1 MSEKITDYKELIGDS
16 KYKYTKQK
24 EAVLKAFIE
33 ADRHL
38 SVCELNNS
46 LKKDKIGQATLYR
59 IIKVFKELS
68 IIKEITMNGINYYEL
83 KIFSGKPLHIHF
95 RCKEC
100 GLIED
105 IDDIDITINFINCIR
120 EIEVKKNLEIID
132 STITLF
138 GYCKEHKGLT
148 K

>member
-1 MSEKITDYKELIGDS
+1 MGEKITDYKKLISDS

-24 EAVLKAFIE
+24 DTVLKTFIE
-33 ADRHL
+33 ADKHL
-38 SVCELNNS
+38 SVCEFYNL

-59 IIKVFKELS
+59 IIKVFKELN
-68 IIKEITMNGINYYEL
+68 IIKEIAINGINYYEL

-105 IDDIDITINFINCIR
+105 IDDMDIMINLINCIR
-120 EIEVKKNLEIID
+120 EIELKKDLEIID

-138 GYCKEHKGLT
+138 GYCNEHKSLT

>member
-1 MSEKITDYKELIGDS
+1 MSEKFADYKKLIGDS

-24 EAVLKAFIE
+24 ETVLKTFIE
-33 ADRHL
+33 ANRHL
-38 SVCELNNS
+38 SVCELYDS
-46 LKKDKIGQATLYR
+46 LKKSKIGQATLYR
-59 IIKVFKELS
+59 IIKVFKELN
-68 IIKEITMNGINYYEL
+68 IIKEITINGINYYEL

-95 RCKEC
+95 KCKEC

-105 IDDIDITINFINCIR
+105 VDDMDIILDLINCIR
-120 EIEVKKNLEIID
+120 KIETRRELDIVD

-138 GYCKEHKGLT
+138 GYCKEHKDLT